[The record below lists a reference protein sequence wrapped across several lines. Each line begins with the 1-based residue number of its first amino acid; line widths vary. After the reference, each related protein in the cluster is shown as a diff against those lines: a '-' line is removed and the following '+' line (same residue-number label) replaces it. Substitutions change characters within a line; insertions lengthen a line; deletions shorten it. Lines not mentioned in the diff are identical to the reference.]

1 MAQKKPSTLDVAMDP
16 VVDMWGYPRE
26 LEISWGGGYGGTLA
40 VVTVDI
46 AAFIVVAEAVKVGV
60 AGAAHILVSLRM
72 LSIRTNTNKCLRSDV
87 IFTVCIC

>member
-1 MAQKKPSTLDVAMDP
+1 MLARA
-16 VVDMWGYPRE
+16 GYPGG
-26 LEISWGGGYGGTLA
+26 GGGYGGTLV

-46 AAFIVVAEAVKVGV
+46 AAFIVAAEAVKVGV

-87 IFTVCIC
+87 ICTVCI